1 MFCIE
6 AVFVTQCFFWY
17 IQYIVYIYNCIVRK
31 YNVYRCISYIYIYM
45 YLMYLVG
52 GFFTILKILVN
63 GKDYPIYYD
72 IYIYILYFFT
82 TSMPGMHTTSCL
94 PTVGHT
100 IVTPLLRCRGATDRK
115 SNSSCCRALLATSD
129 RKHAL
134 HMGKLWENSWICLE
148 VWKRRGDSMG
158 IIGISSI
165 NSGDDMGIYPPVI
178 KLSRWTCL
186 INEGFNRKI
195 N

>member
-1 MFCIE
+1 M
-6 AVFVTQCFFWY
+6 Y
-17 IQYIVYIYNCIVRK
+17 IDVYRIYIYVSYVSGWWFFHHIKN
-31 YNVYRCISYIYIYM
+31 ISQWEGLSHILWYIYI
-45 YLMYLVG
+45 
-52 GFFTILKILVN
+52 I
-63 GKDYPIYYD
+63 
-72 IYIYILYFFT
+72 YFFT